1 MKGQSQ
7 DVTRKKDPICHS
19 SSPDIFVTLAG
30 DSQTHNWTI
39 PAPWLISWN
48 LLVFRFQSRHT
59 GFMVTF
65 RCTKTY
71 PQHSKAGQLPGV
83 GDKWRKKYT
92 TYPRYK
98 LIHKTSQGGLEVQLS
113 GLGMQR
119 KTYNHSRVCGQ
130 ALQRRE
136 VKAGHKG
143 DTTARVGEQG
153 KHKISSLA
161 LGVLG

>member
-1 MKGQSQ
+1 MKEKIHHLSEVQA
-7 DVTRKKDPICHS
+7 DP
-19 SSPDIFVTLAG
+19 
-30 DSQTHNWTI
+30 Q
-39 PAPWLISWN
+39 N
-48 LLVFRFQSRHT
+48 LSR
-59 GFMVTF
+59 
-65 RCTKTY
+65 
-71 PQHSKAGQLPGV
+71 
-83 GDKWRKKYT
+83 
-92 TYPRYK
+92 
-98 LIHKTSQGGLEVQLS
+98 GLEVQLS

-130 ALQRRE
+130 ALQQRE